1 MYKKTIITFLLFI
14 SFISCKA
21 QIVNIE
27 DECFGTSSNTY
38 YKDINNLLNP
48 YEGTWKYQNGNEIL
62 IVKLRKVLNTATS
75 TTADVIIG
83 EYQYIDANG
92 VEKIN
97 TLSNFDVNNIAQS
110 FHTIFGHCINN
121 YTEPVCDICL
131 PNTKRVVLVYGDPL
145 KDVSGEFYMGKAI
158 VGGNEAIKMFIKTD
172 GNKVNTNGSDVYS
185 DFIFEYV
192 GVTIPK
198 GWYTLIKQ

>member
-1 MYKKTIITFLLFI
+1 
-14 SFISCKA
+14 
-21 QIVNIE
+21 
-27 DECFGTSSNTY
+27 
-38 YKDINNLLNP
+38 
-48 YEGTWKYQNGNEIL
+48 
-62 IVKLRKVLNTATS
+62 
-75 TTADVIIG
+75 
-83 EYQYIDANG
+83 
-92 VEKIN
+92 
-97 TLSNFDVNNIAQS
+97 
-110 FHTIFGHCINN
+110 
-121 YTEPVCDICL
+121 L

-185 DFIFEYV
+185 DFTFEYV